1 MSDYPVFCGPNA
13 VNENSKIT
21 VSSGDAVKYRLYDR
35 DYNTLWKTAGQNSD
49 GSTASVEI
57 LFQENA
63 VDALKNIDTVILQ
76 NCNAVSAIVE
86 FYTGS
91 VWGSAVTLNAVNRI
105 GISLKAQFAVKQ
117 AYGIRITFSQTQV
130 PNQEKQIG
138 EVWALETL
146 LVASKGFYSYE
157 PVFSAT
163 DISTQM
169 MDGGVKTALVKW
181 SGDRVTRWGAS
192 LSFAGLSQAEADALL
207 AVYSLGEFVVYPEPD
222 ALPQAIY
229 SVSALKDSLSCGY
242 VSKSKSGGLTV
253 SFKAVES

>member
-1 MSDYPVFCGPNA
+1 MSDYPVFYSPNA
-13 VNENSKIT
+13 VNENSRIA

-35 DYNTLWKTAGQNSD
+35 DYNALWKTAGQNSD

-57 LFQENA
+57 LFQENG
-63 VDALKNIDTVILQ
+63 VDALKNIDTIILQ
-76 NCNAVSAIVE
+76 NCNAVSAVVE
-86 FYTGS
+86 FKSSLG
-91 VWGSAVTLNAVNRI
+91 WLDAVTLNAANRI
-105 GISLKAQFAVKQ
+105 GISLKAQFSARQ
-117 AYGIRITFSQTQV
+117 SYGLRISFSQTQT
-130 PNQEKQIG
+130 PNAEKQIG
-138 EVWALETL
+138 EAWALETL

-157 PVFSAT
+157 PGFSAT

-192 LSFAGLSQAEADALL
+192 LAFAGLSQVEADALL
-207 AVYSLGEFVVYPEPD
+207 TIYSLGEFVLYPEPE
-222 ALPQAIY
+222 ALPHAIY
-229 SVSALKDSLSCGY
+229 NVSALKDSLSCGY

>member
-13 VNENSKIT
+13 VNENSRIT
-21 VSSGDAVKYRLYDR
+21 VSGGDAVKYRLYDR
-35 DYNTLWKTAGQNSD
+35 DYNAFWKTAGQNSD

-57 LFQENA
+57 LFQENG
-63 VDALKNIDTVILQ
+63 VDALKTIDTVILQ
-76 NCNAVSAIVE
+76 NCNALSAVVE
-86 FYTGS
+86 FKSPLG
-91 VWGSAVTLNAVNRI
+91 WGDAVTLNAANRI
-105 GISLKAQFAVKQ
+105 SISLKGQFAAKQ
-117 AYGIRITFSQTQV
+117 AYGLRITFSQTQT

-146 LVASKGFYSYE
+146 LVSSKGFYSYE
-157 PVFSAT
+157 PGFSAT

-192 LSFAGLSQAEADALL
+192 LAFAGLSQAEADALL
-207 AVYSLGEFVVYPEPD
+207 SIYSLGNFVIYPEPD

-229 SVSALKDSLSCGY
+229 AVSALRDSLSCGY
-242 VSKSKSGGLTV
+242 VSKNKSGGLTV